1 MNQKNGIPTC
11 SAMADSET
19 LDQRRCQ
26 SGETL
31 FHSNVLSRASWTLHA
46 GCQRARLFLQGSLG
60 GTLILKENLTASLP
74 QSDPYSGS
82 QKH

>member
-26 SGETL
+26 SGEIL
-31 FHSNVLSRASWTLHA
+31 FHSNVLSGILEASCWMSESQTFSTGESGETLM
-46 GCQRARLFLQGSLG
+46 
-60 GTLILKENLTASLP
+60 LKENLTASLP
-74 QSDPYSGS
+74 HSDP
-82 QKH
+82 

>member
-1 MNQKNGIPTC
+1 MNQKNGISTC

-31 FHSNVLSRASWTLHA
+31 FHTNVLSSILEASCRMSESQTFST
-46 GCQRARLFLQGSLG
+46 GESG
-60 GTLILKENLTASLP
+60 GTLMLKENLTASLP
-74 QSDPYSGS
+74 QSDP
-82 QKH
+82 